1 MLKPTMKNNLNA
13 LRQAQQT
20 RKNREFLRDTN
31 PGIRAMV
38 RRYHQ
43 LHRAK
48 AEIAE
53 TAKWIRYRHDE
64 RQEPNNLETHMRVDE
79 LLQGMLQDL
88 QQLIGTHY
96 IRRITKAESNE

>member
-1 MLKPTMKNNLNA
+1 MKNNLNS

-20 RKNREFLRDTN
+20 RRNREFLRNTN
-31 PGIRAMV
+31 SGIRAMV
-38 RRYHQ
+38 RQYHQ

-53 TAKWIRYRHDE
+53 AAKWLRHRHNE

-79 LLQGMLQDL
+79 LLQGMLQDY
-88 QQLIGTHY
+88 QQLIGSYY

>member
-1 MLKPTMKNNLNA
+1 MKNNLNA

-20 RKNREFLRDTN
+20 RRNREFLRNTN

-38 RRYHQ
+38 RQYHQ
-43 LHRAK
+43 LYRAK
-48 AEIAE
+48 AEVAE
-53 TAKWIRYRHDE
+53 AAKWLRYRHDE
-64 RQEPNNLETHMRVDE
+64 NREPNNLDTHRQVDE

-88 QQLIGTHY
+88 QRLIGSHY

>member
-1 MLKPTMKNNLNA
+1 MKNNLNA
-13 LRQAQQT
+13 LRQVQQT

>member
-1 MLKPTMKNNLNA
+1 MKNNLNA

>member
-1 MLKPTMKNNLNA
+1 MKNNLNA

-38 RRYHQ
+38 RRYHK

>member
-1 MLKPTMKNNLNA
+1 MKTNLNA

-20 RKNREFLRDTN
+20 RRNREFLRNTN

-38 RRYHQ
+38 HQYHQ
-43 LHRAK
+43 LYRTK
-48 AEIAE
+48 AEVAE
-53 TAKWIRYRHDE
+53 AAKWLRYRHDE

-79 LLQGMLQDL
+79 LLQSMLQDF
-88 QQLIGTHY
+88 QQLIGSHY